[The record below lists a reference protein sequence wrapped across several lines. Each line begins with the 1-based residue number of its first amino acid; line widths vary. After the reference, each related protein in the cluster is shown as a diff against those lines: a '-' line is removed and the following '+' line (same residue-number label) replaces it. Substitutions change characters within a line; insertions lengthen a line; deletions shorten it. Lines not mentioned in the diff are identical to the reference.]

1 MLATSP
7 KAISPVDD
15 HIPSSPPSSK
25 ERSQSITY
33 PRAFLL
39 SLAYPNEHQDHP
51 GAEPRKISR
60 RLSSFTPI
68 LRCSVAMTDSDWGIS
83 EDQSSL
89 FDNQPIS
96 RDLPIP
102 LSGERH
108 PCDRS
113 RSGISRG
120 NSSDDGYG
128 YGYGHGNGVST
139 RDSETLFSYRSMDDK
154 EGKLPILVDFD
165 DPFGTNGIGNGQT
178 PSHRHLNDSD
188 QEKDKVH
195 KGIVNGKER
204 ERERESIFPRSVNS
218 STTSLQNLGIR
229 LGPREDL
236 VDQNSL
242 VGGGGKISRSN
253 SNSSITSS
261 KSILNRRS
269 SSPFGGHH
277 GTSELNPFAPP
288 FPLPN
293 PNNGHGNG
301 LIQPKPI
308 SLNEAIQRRI
318 STSSDRSNPRSQS
331 NSPELLA
338 VAGSLPL
345 PKNLPSSLPAKPSP
359 LPPVFVKRE
368 SAALPQPMALPDIAP
383 LGKDWHGDNSLS
395 GNEKRRRASL
405 LHTGQA
411 ISRGSSPLARGLGGG
426 SAPNSRRG
434 SMVSSNDE
442 ITIRARSPGTGD
454 RKELGMGMGRRNSH
468 SNKERW

>member
-7 KAISPVDD
+7 RAISPVNA
-15 HIPSSPPSSK
+15 HIPSSPPASK

-39 SLAYPNEHQDHP
+39 SLARPNEDQTHP
-51 GAEPRKISR
+51 TVPLKISR

-68 LRCSVAMTDSDWGIS
+68 LRCSVALTDSDWGIS

-102 LSGERH
+102 SSGERH

-113 RSGISRG
+113 RLGMSRG

-128 YGYGHGNGVST
+128 SGSGYGVPT
-139 RDSETLFSYRSMDDK
+139 RDSETLFSFRSMDDK

-165 DPFGTNGIGNGQT
+165 NPFGTNENGQNLL
-178 PSHRHLNDSD
+178 SHVNDSD
-188 QEKDKVH
+188 QEKEKVH
-195 KGIVNGKER
+195 KGIVNGKERER

-242 VGGGGKISRSN
+242 VGSGGKLSRSN

-261 KSILNRRS
+261 RSVLNRRS
-269 SSPFGGHH
+269 SSPFGGQN
-277 GTSELNPFAPP
+277 ELNPFAPP

-293 PNNGHGNG
+293 TINAHGNG
-301 LIQPKPI
+301 QLVHPKPI

-331 NSPELLA
+331 PEPLA

-368 SAALPQPMALPDIAP
+368 SAALPQPMALPDVAP

-405 LHTGQA
+405 LHAGQT
-411 ISRGSSPLARGLGGG
+411 ISRGSSPLSRVSGGG
-426 SAPNSRRG
+426 SAPSSRRG
-434 SMVSSNDE
+434 SMVSNNDE
-442 ITIRARSPGTGD
+442 ITIRARSPVTGD
-454 RKELGMGMGRRNSH
+454 RLRELGMGMGRRNSH
-468 SNKERW
+468 SNKNRW

>member
-7 KAISPVDD
+7 KAISPVND
-15 HIPSSPPSSK
+15 HIPSSPPASK
-25 ERSQSITY
+25 ERSQSTTY

-39 SLAYPNEHQDHP
+39 SLAWPNEHQDHP
-51 GAEPRKISR
+51 AAAPRKISR

-68 LRCSVAMTDSDWGIS
+68 LRCSVALTDSDWGIS

-102 LSGERH
+102 SSGERH

-113 RSGISRG
+113 SSGVSRR
-120 NSSDDGYG
+120 NSSDDKYG
-128 YGYGHGNGVST
+128 YGMST

-165 DPFGTNGIGNGQT
+165 NPFGTNENGQI
-178 PSHRHLNDSD
+178 RNNVNDSD

-204 ERERESIFPRSVNS
+204 DRESIFPRSVNS
-218 STTSLQNLGIR
+218 STTSLQHLGIR

-242 VGGGGKISRSN
+242 VGLGGKLSRSN
-253 SNSSITSS
+253 SDSSITSS
-261 KSILNRRS
+261 KSVLNWRS
-269 SSPFGGHH
+269 SSPFGGRGH
-277 GTSELNPFAPP
+277 GSNELNPFAPP

-293 PNNGHGNG
+293 TTNAHGSG
-301 LIQPKPI
+301 QLVHPKPI

-331 NSPELLA
+331 NSPEPLA

-405 LHTGQA
+405 LHAGQA
-411 ISRGSSPLARGLGGG
+411 ISRGSSPLSRVMGGG

-434 SMVSSNDE
+434 SMVGHDE
-442 ITIRARSPGTGD
+442 VTIRARSPAAGD
-454 RKELGMGMGRRNSH
+454 RLRELGMVGMGRRNSH

>member
-7 KAISPVDD
+7 KAISPVDA
-15 HIPSSPPSSK
+15 HIPASPPASK
-25 ERSQSITY
+25 ERSQSTTY

-39 SLAYPNEHQDHP
+39 SLAWPNEHEDHR
-51 GAEPRKISR
+51 AAAPRKISR

-68 LRCSVAMTDSDWGIS
+68 LRCSVALTDSDWGIS

-102 LSGERH
+102 SLGERH

-113 RSGISRG
+113 RSGMSRG
-120 NSSDDGYG
+120 NSSDDKYG
-128 YGYGHGNGVST
+128 YGASR

-165 DPFGTNGIGNGQT
+165 NPFGTNENGQIRN
-178 PSHRHLNDSD
+178 SVNDSD
-188 QEKDKVH
+188 QEKDEKH
-195 KGIVNGKER
+195 KEIVNGKER
-204 ERERESIFPRSVNS
+204 DRESIFPRSVNS

-229 LGPREDL
+229 LGRREDL
-236 VDQNSL
+236 TDQNSL
-242 VGGGGKISRSN
+242 VGGGGRLSRSN
-253 SNSSITSS
+253 SNSSITST

-269 SSPFGGHH
+269 SSPFGGQK
-277 GTSELNPFAPP
+277 ELNPFAPP

-293 PNNGHGNG
+293 TTNAHGSG
-301 LIQPKPI
+301 QLVHPKPI

-318 STSSDRSNPRSQS
+318 SMSSDRSNPRSQS
-331 NSPELLA
+331 NSPEPLA

-345 PKNLPSSLPAKPSP
+345 PKNLPLSLPAKPSP

-405 LHTGQA
+405 LHAGQA
-411 ISRGSSPLARGLGGG
+411 ISRGSSPLSRGSGGG

-434 SMVSSNDE
+434 SMVGLDE
-442 ITIRARSPGTGD
+442 VTIRARSPGTGD
-454 RKELGMGMGRRNSH
+454 RLRELGMVGMGRRNSH